1 MKDFWRNILYSS
13 IVAVG
18 FILAI
23 NIMLI
28 SVYASQKYIWV
39 LI

>member
-1 MKDFWRNILYSS
+1 MKDFWRNVLYSG

-18 FILAI
+18 FILAV
-23 NIMLI
+23 NILLI
-28 SVYASQKYIWV
+28 SVYASQKYLWV